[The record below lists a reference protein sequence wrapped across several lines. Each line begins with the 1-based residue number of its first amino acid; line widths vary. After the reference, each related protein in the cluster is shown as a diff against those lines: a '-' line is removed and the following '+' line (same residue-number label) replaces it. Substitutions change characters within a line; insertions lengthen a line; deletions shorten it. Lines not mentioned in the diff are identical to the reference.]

1 MTLREFLEHAIQ
13 PVCVI
18 DDVEQGNIYI
28 MIDHFVAGSE
38 FWLTEQA
45 LDLKIRAVLSHE
57 KYPDCICVITE
68 DEDE

>member
-18 DDVEQGNIYI
+18 DDVEQGNMYI

-38 FWLTEQA
+38 FWLTEKA
-45 LDLKIRAVLSHE
+45 LGLKIQTVLSHE
-57 KYPDCICVITE
+57 KYPDCICVVTE
-68 DEDE
+68 DDDE